1 MKIASEHTNR
11 ELDASVIKS
20 EYACALFFTAV
31 FNVIGKPLVNIL
43 DGKEKT
49 NAFQI
54 AWLWQAFGWWI
65 KSILSC
71 LLLPTVDIHCG
82 SVQQIP
88 YMLE

>member
-54 AWLWQAFGWWI
+54 AWL
-65 KSILSC
+65 
-71 LLLPTVDIHCG
+71 
-82 SVQQIP
+82 
-88 YMLE
+88 